1 MQQTSVAQA
10 QSLPSTHG
18 SSRVSH
24 ASRLDNGRLMEL
36 QITALAVGGDG
47 IARDEGGR
55 VTFVPGAL
63 PGEVVD
69 VELTNER
76 KDFARAR
83 IVNIVQPSPDRVDVQ
98 CTHRHGGCGGCDW
111 LHVAPHAQVS
121 LKAAMV
127 RDALTRTARMVEP
140 DIVMGDRVRS
150 GRRTTARCAVT
161 NGSLGFRVGQSNDA
175 LATPTC
181 SALHPLLT
189 DLLDARIQGPDEVTL
204 RCSAANETRQLWYD
218 GAAVI
223 DGLPD
228 DVLIGPDTSIT
239 EVIAG
244 RALRVSAGSFF
255 QASAEAAELLV
266 RTVAEA
272 VGNVVD
278 CRAIDLYGGVGL
290 FAATALAAARTTMI
304 EENPTACADAKF
316 NLGFDARV
324 LQRSVE
330 TWRPQPADVVVADPS
345 RSGLG
350 ATAADIVVETG
361 ANVVVLVSCDIGSL
375 GRDVRLMIDR
385 HYSHQRSIVLDL
397 FPDTSH
403 AEVVT
408 VFVR

>member
-1 MQQTSVAQA
+1 
-10 QSLPSTHG
+10 
-18 SSRVSH
+18 
-24 ASRLDNGRLMEL
+24 MEL
-36 QITALAVGGDG
+36 QVTALAVGGDG

-83 IVNIVQPSPDRVDVQ
+83 ITNIVQASPDRVDVR
-98 CTHRHGGCGGCDW
+98 CEHRHQGCGGCDW
-111 LHVAPHAQVS
+111 LHVAAQSQVR

-127 RDALTRTARMVEP
+127 RDALTRNARLVDP
-140 DIVMGDRVRS
+140 DIVLGERVAS
-150 GRRTTARCAVT
+150 GRRTTARCAT
-161 NGSLGFRVGQSNDA
+161 ADGALGFRLGQSNDA
-175 LATPTC
+175 LGTPECT
-181 SALHPLLT
+181 ALHPLLR
-189 DLLDARIQGPDEVTL
+189 DLLGVRIQGPAEVTL
-204 RCSAANETRQLWYD
+204 RCSVANETRQLWYE

-228 DVLIGPDTSIT
+228 DVLVGSDTSIT
-239 EVIAG
+239 EVVAG

-255 QASAEAAELLV
+255 QASHEAAELLV
-266 RTVAEA
+266 RTVAES

-278 CRAIDLYGGVGL
+278 CRAVDLYGGVGL
-290 FAATALAAARTTMI
+290 FAATALAAARTTVV
-304 EENPTACADAKF
+304 EENPAACADAKF

-330 TWRPQPADVVVADPS
+330 TWRPQPADIVVADPS

-350 ATAADIVVETG
+350 AVAADLVVETG

-375 GRDVRLMIDR
+375 GRDARLMVDR
-385 HYSHQRSIVLDL
+385 KYRHQRSTVLDL

-403 AEVVT
+403 AEVVS